1 MQAICEG
8 VSVPSV
14 HRKTPGW
21 EAFLKGVGLVAREM
35 PKQKKRRKGIEASGM
50 QYSRKVSVLT

>member
-1 MQAICEG
+1 MQAICGG

-21 EAFLKGVGLVAREM
+21 EAFLNGVGLVASEV

-50 QYSRKVSVLT
+50 QYSRQVSIMT